1 MARLPINQEGIQLRD
16 QIGHQ
21 HRMRRILT
29 ASDMM
34 GFLLAVLLARLI
46 TAGVNSFGE
55 LRNLVEAFLP
65 FILIWLVVA
74 PFVGLFRPT
83 IALEIDQLWRVGALV
98 PICVLVAYW
107 LGSLWNEQPLTT
119 VFAIAMTLISTPLLV
134 GLRYLVIRLGSGK
147 V

>member
-1 MARLPINQEGIQLRD
+1 
-16 QIGHQ
+16 
-21 HRMRRILT
+21 
-29 ASDMM
+29 MM

-83 IALEIDQLWRVGALV
+83 IAFEIDQLWRVGALV